1 MPPPSKRTKLKRLHE
16 YGRYD
21 RETVYAILDAMP
33 VAHVSYVLDGAPVVT
48 PTLQWREDDRIYW
61 HGSAASRMLE
71 MAEDKPVCV
80 AVTLLDGIVLARS
93 GFNHSVNYRS
103 AMLFG
108 NAEAVK
114 DAAAKTK
121 HLETFMQQIL
131 PGRWPTL
138 RPMSAKELKATTIL
152 TMPIDEASAKV
163 TSGMPK
169 DDEEDYAFPVWAG
182 VIPISLTVHP
192 PESDPRNLP
201 GLEAPE
207 HVKGYQLGRRR
218 EDR

>member
-1 MPPPSKRTKLKRLHE
+1 MQAPSKRTKLKRLHE

-21 RETVYAILDAMP
+21 RGTIHAILDAMP

-48 PTLQWREDDRIYW
+48 PTLQWREGDRIYW

-71 MAEDKPVCV
+71 TAEDMPVCV
-80 AVTLLDGIVLARS
+80 AVTLIDGLVLARS

-108 NAEAVK
+108 KAESMK
-114 DAAAKTK
+114 DAAAKTR

-169 DDEEDYAFPVWAG
+169 DDEEDYSFSVWAG
-182 VIPISLTVHP
+182 VIPVSLTVHP

-201 GLEAPE
+201 GLEVP
-207 HVKGYQLGRRR
+207 GYAYDYKIG
-218 EDR
+218 

>member
-1 MPPPSKRTKLKRLHE
+1 MQAPSKRTKLKRLHE

-21 RETVYAILDAMP
+21 RDTIYAILDAMP

-48 PTLQWREDDRIYW
+48 PTLQWREGDRVYW

-71 MAEDKPVCV
+71 TAEDRPVCI
-80 AVTLLDGIVLARS
+80 AVTLIDGLVLARS

-108 NAEAVK
+108 KADAVK
-114 DAAAKTK
+114 DGTAKTK
-121 HLETFMQQIL
+121 HLETFMDKIL
-131 PGRWPTL
+131 PGRWSTL
-138 RPMSAKELKATTIL
+138 RPMSAKELKATTLL
-152 TMPIDEASAKV
+152 TIPIDEASAKV
-163 TSGMPK
+163 TIGMPK

-182 VIPISLTVHP
+182 VIPISLAVHA

-201 GLEAPE
+201 GLEVPE
-207 HVKGYQLGRRR
+207 HAKRYRIG
-218 EDR
+218 

>member
-1 MPPPSKRTKLKRLHE
+1 MQAPTKRTKLKRLHE

-21 RETVYAILDAMP
+21 RGTIYAILDAMP

-48 PTLQWREDDRIYW
+48 PTLQWREGDRIYW

-71 MAEDKPVCV
+71 TAKDMPVCV
-80 AVTLLDGIVLARS
+80 AVMLIDGLVLARS

-114 DAAAKTK
+114 EAAAKTK
-121 HLETFMQQIL
+121 HLETFMERIL
-131 PGRWPTL
+131 PGRWPAL
-138 RPMSAKELKATTIL
+138 RPMSTKELKATTIL
-152 TMPIDEASAKV
+152 TIPIDEASAKV

-169 DDEEDYAFPVWAG
+169 DDDEDYAFPVWAG
-182 VIPISLTVHP
+182 IIPISLFVHA

-201 GLEAPE
+201 GLEVPE
-207 HVKGYQLGRRR
+207 HAKSFNIG
-218 EDR
+218 